1 MKIRRKHKHGRR
13 HIREQ
18 NQKHDDK
25 KGPTRCCCWWCV
37 NGRTL
42 PTRMLDLHDQ
52 EDEQWNC

>member
-13 HIREQ
+13 HIRVQ

-25 KGPTRCCCWWCV
+25 KSRGRCNCCWCAAA
-37 NGRTL
+37 RKI
-42 PTRMLDLHDQ
+42 PRKRLDLYDQ